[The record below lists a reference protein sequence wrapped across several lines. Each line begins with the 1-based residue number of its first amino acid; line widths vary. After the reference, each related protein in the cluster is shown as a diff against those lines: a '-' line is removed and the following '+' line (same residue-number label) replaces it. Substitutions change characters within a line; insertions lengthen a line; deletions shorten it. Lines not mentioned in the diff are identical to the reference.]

1 MVFLVKLLITK
12 TLKVVEKQKNILVPT
27 DFSER
32 AHNALDQAIYL
43 GEKIN
48 GKLIIYHVYHRP
60 IEEEGGL
67 KLSEK
72 ERHIDRQFKD
82 LKKIHPG
89 LSGIPYEFKKELGIS
104 LNKFVEVIKREA
116 IDIIVMATKGAKS
129 FDILWGTKTAKV
141 IKQASMPVFVIP
153 DNTSLI
159 NLKNICLACDFSTS
173 TDYHKMELLIELAQ
187 KLELT
192 INVVTLNR
200 NEKVM
205 SIREME
211 YREKVIRKLESI
223 KANFHFTYNNNLEEG
238 LVKYCL
244 TNDINMIA
252 ILPKSYFFIESLFH
266 ESLTE
271 KMAFRSPIPL
281 LVLK

>member
-1 MVFLVKLLITK
+1 M
-12 TLKVVEKQKNILVPT
+12 EKHKNILVPT

-43 GEKIN
+43 GKKIK

-60 IEEEGGL
+60 VEDGGL

-72 ERHIDRQFKD
+72 EKRIDKQFEE

-116 IDIIVMATKGAKS
+116 IDLIVMATKGAKS
-129 FDILWGTKTAKV
+129 FDVLWGTKTAKV
-141 IKQASMPVFVIP
+141 IKQATMPVFVIP

-159 NLKNICLACDFSTS
+159 NLKNVCLACDFSTS
-173 TDYHKMELLIELAQ
+173 TDYHQLELLIDLAK

-200 NEKVM
+200 NERVM
-205 SIREME
+205 TIRELE
-211 YREKVIRKLESI
+211 HREKVIRKLESV
-223 KANFHFTYNNNLEEG
+223 KTNFHFTYHHNLEDG
-238 LVKYCL
+238 LVNYCL
-244 TNDINMIA
+244 HNGINLIA
-252 ILPKSYFFIESLFH
+252 ILPKSYFFIERLFH

-271 KMAFRSPIPL
+271 KMTFRSPIPL
-281 LVLK
+281 VVLK